1 MEIITMINED
11 KIILLI
17 IKVFVKIV
25 NYNRDKYKKIY
36 KKQHVS
42 KIIIMEIVLMNDN
55 AIIPTRAS
63 KESAGLDLYSSIDI
77 DIEVG
82 SIKKVNTGICI
93 SLPKNPYGSIKD
105 KSSLASKGLLTLG
118 GVIDKDYTGE
128 IIVIM
133 TSLIETIKIKRKQQK
148 IAPLIVSNIMYPEIK
163 KVKFLKDTERNNKG
177 FDEMDEIDFSNG
189 FRDEIFE
196 YFDMYNYKT

>member
-1 MEIITMINED
+1 MEIVTMINED

-25 NYNRDKYKKIY
+25 TIIKIIIKKIY
-36 KKQHVS
+36 KKQQAS
-42 KIIIMEIVLMNDN
+42 INYNNGIVLINDN
-55 AIIPTRAS
+55 AIVPTRAS
-63 KESAGLDLYSSIDI
+63 KESAGLHLYSSIDT

-82 SIKKVNTGICI
+82 SIRKVNTEICMF
-93 SLPKNPYGSIKD
+93 LPENSYGSIRE

-128 IIVIM
+128 IIV
-133 TSLIETIKIKRKQQK
+133 KK
-148 IAPLIVSNIMYPEIK
+148 IAQLIVSNIMYREIK

-177 FDEMDEIDFSNG
+177 FGEIDKVF
-189 FRDEIFE
+189 
-196 YFDMYNYKT
+196 